1 MDISSR
7 MERHPTLHT
16 PAWPKFSPFSVTA
29 SFRSPDLTPPD
40 YSLWG
45 YLKGRVYQNKPRTID
60 DLKAN
65 ITEEI
70 QAVTAD
76 VLARNFRNIA
86 RRVQSCLDANGG
98 HFHVMMSYDELDFP
112 TFATRR
118 LHACHH
124 ARAPSG
130 GRWNRVGEK
139 YQGILPKFPTS
150 TLHLGMFLHAVK
162 LRHGAD
168 GFISPPK
175 EGVLRIFFA
184 LKKSDGFGRV

>member
-1 MDISSR
+1 MSSR
-7 MERHPTLHT
+7 RSSIASNGPFIVKTTWAVHVWSSGYTVLHHSDSYKQT
-16 PAWPKFSPFSVTA
+16 YLHCLYTSVVRNSLCFFTTHC
-29 SFRSPDLTPPD
+29 SLRLTVRS
-40 YSLWG
+40 
-45 YLKGRVYQNKPRTID
+45 
-60 DLKAN
+60 
-65 ITEEI
+65 
-70 QAVTAD
+70 
-76 VLARNFRNIA
+76 
-86 RRVQSCLDANGG
+86 
-98 HFHVMMSYDELDFP
+98 ELDVP